1 MCLNYEK
8 ERERGGELVT
18 RVRKIN
24 GDEHFS
30 SASFPVLMF
39 CTETSSNTHTHTHTH
54 TSISPA
60 EQTHTTFRINHTA
73 QNALTQKHTNADE

>member
-1 MCLNYEK
+1 M
-8 ERERGGELVT
+8 T
-18 RVRKIN
+18 RVSEIN

-39 CTETSSNTHTHTHTH
+39 CTETSRATH

-60 EQTHTTFRINHTA
+60 ELTRAKFRINRTA
-73 QNALTQKHTNADE
+73 QNGTRSELS